1 MNNPRTPD
9 SGRGLGPGSGPERS
23 AAALDRLGLNNLLQL
38 FLTIIAGA
46 VVAVIAWSIIQR
58 FLHILILLVA
68 SFLVAFLVGPLVD
81 RLQRYVK
88 GRGLSIA
95 ALYLVFIGLIALLL
109 VLFVPALTLQVQDL
123 LKNLP
128 LLLNNDNGGAQ
139 ARINQLL
146 RAHGLRLPASIG
158 STLAGYVSSAGTAL
172 LGNTLTIVGGTVQTA
187 TDILLVLAIAF
198 YLLLDGRAMHNR
210 AVRLLPA
217 AYRDRWFF
225 IEATIDKVLGGYIR
239 GQLLVALTVGVAAGL
254 GCALLGVQYP
264 IVIGLLAFLFELIP
278 MLGPV
283 LGMIPAVLIALFQSP
298 GLALWVAVYFVVLQ
312 QVESNVIVPR
322 VSGHAVGL
330 HPLAALLAL
339 LVGVELGGIGAAL
352 LAVPLAG
359 ILWVIALALYADS
372 TGQSQLLMSRPSRP
386 RRLSY
391 SSVARQVFRRAPGA
405 PDAPG
410 PSRAA
415 SASSGSGRERG
426 TGSAAPASGPVAL
439 SEPVPV
445 RNERLE
451 TIKQEQENLIKQ
463 FEQDEG
469 RQIAAENQEAE
480 APHNDT
486 GLAPRDHP
494 RGPDDTKA
502 PRAI

>member
-1 MNNPRTPD
+1 
-9 SGRGLGPGSGPERS
+9 
-23 AAALDRLGLNNLLQL
+23 
-38 FLTIIAGA
+38 
-46 VVAVIAWSIIQR
+46 
-58 FLHILILLVA
+58 
-68 SFLVAFLVGPLVD
+68 
-81 RLQRYVK
+81 
-88 GRGLSIA
+88 
-95 ALYLVFIGLIALLL
+95 
-109 VLFVPALTLQVQDL
+109 
-123 LKNLP
+123 
-128 LLLNNDNGGAQ
+128 
-139 ARINQLL
+139 
-146 RAHGLRLPASIG
+146 
-158 STLAGYVSSAGTAL
+158 
-172 LGNTLTIVGGTVQTA
+172 
-187 TDILLVLAIAF
+187 
-198 YLLLDGRAMHNR
+198 
-210 AVRLLPA
+210 
-217 AYRDRWFF
+217 
-225 IEATIDKVLGGYIR
+225 
-239 GQLLVALTVGVAAGL
+239 
-254 GCALLGVQYP
+254 
-264 IVIGLLAFLFELIP
+264 
-278 MLGPV
+278 
-283 LGMIPAVLIALFQSP
+283 
-298 GLALWVAVYFVVLQ
+298 
-312 QVESNVIVPR
+312 VESNVIVPR